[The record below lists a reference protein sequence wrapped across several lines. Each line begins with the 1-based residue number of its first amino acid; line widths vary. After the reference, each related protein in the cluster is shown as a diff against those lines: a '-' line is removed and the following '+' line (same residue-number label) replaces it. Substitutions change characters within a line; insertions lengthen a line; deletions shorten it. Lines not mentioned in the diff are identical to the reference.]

1 MHWYEG
7 PSSPVKFRGGSLLR
21 VRNDRRKGGHRV
33 GCMSSHRDNIWA
45 HISIVKTRWQGL
57 STISCKA
64 VITIKTRKVRACAE
78 EEPRRLSTGKGTDDE
93 QCCCPCEQ
101 EK

>member
-1 MHWYEG
+1 MEG
-7 PSSPVKFRGGSLLR
+7 LDLEKTAPFLVREEGL
-21 VRNDRRKGGHRV
+21 RNDRRKGSHRV